1 MLAPEAL
8 QLSTLREQH
17 AALQR
22 ETAEASLLVRDA
34 LVLCMHSVNSNQLT
48 ATKNV

>member
-22 ETAEASLLVRDA
+22 ETAEASLLACDA
-34 LVLCMHSVNSNQLT
+34 LVLRKHSGNYQ
-48 ATKNV
+48 